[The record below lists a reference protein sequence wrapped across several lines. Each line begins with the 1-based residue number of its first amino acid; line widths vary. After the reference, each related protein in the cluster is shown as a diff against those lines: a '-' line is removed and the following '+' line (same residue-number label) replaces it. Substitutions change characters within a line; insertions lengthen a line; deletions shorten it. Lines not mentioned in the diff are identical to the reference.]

1 MPEGFKVRAAF
12 SEKSIMNERPRK
24 NERSQFLSG
33 WKEIANYLRK
43 GTRTV
48 QRYERKFG
56 LPVRR
61 PAGKPWGS
69 VLATRG
75 ELDAWANASSIREA
89 YRLATPVSNSAYPAR
104 EIRRG
109 LAEMIRLRE
118 QMFELRREVTKSIQ
132 MLHQSVCELQ
142 DGLGNSLS
150 KARPMWHEDSPLYTR
165 DERDSLDRRELGL
178 LNAPTKYS
186 RAS

>member
-1 MPEGFKVRAAF
+1 MK
-12 SEKSIMNERPRK
+12 ERPRK

-43 GTRTV
+43 STRTV
-48 QRYERKFG
+48 QRYERNFG

-61 PAGKPWGS
+61 PAGGS

-75 ELDAWANASSIREA
+75 ELDAWVNANSIREA
-89 YRLATPVSNSAYPAR
+89 DRLATSVSDSAYPTR

-109 LAEMIRLRE
+109 LAKIIRLRE

-132 MLHQSVCELQ
+132 MLHQSLCELQ
-142 DGLGNSLS
+142 DGLGNSLT
-150 KARPMWHEDSPLYTR
+150 KARPMRHNDSPLFTSDKR
-165 DERDSLDRRELGL
+165 ESLDRRTLGL
-178 LNAPTKYS
+178 LNASTKYPE
-186 RAS
+186 AS